1 MLRCIQSAGSSG
13 TIALANGV
21 AADVVTSAERGS
33 FVAFASLGSLLG
45 PMIGPIIGGL
55 ISQYLG
61 WHWIFWFLAILA
73 GVFFIPLLLFFPE
86 TNHNVVG
93 DGSYRPPLHCQ
104 SLTGLMIARSLKRKN
119 IVLNHEKQKR
129 LREEYSVRFP
139 NPLDTLIISWE
150 RASFI
155 ILFGNG
161 LVFAGLYAVLTGVS
175 SLFSDIYHFD
185 EIRIALCFLPFGGG
199 SMISSVIV
207 GRVIDWNY
215 ARHARRLG
223 FPVMK
228 NRAQSLENFPLE
240 KARLEIALPL
250 IWVGALIM
258 IAYGWML
265 QFRTALAG
273 PLIVLF
279 FSGATMTGVY
289 QALNIM
295 LIDSYPKQ
303 AATATA
309 ANNLFRCLL
318 GAVATSI
325 LGPLLSSWGAG
336 WTYTFA
342 ALLWIVFSPALL
354 VLIKYGQKWRKQRA
368 AKEAARQLKK
378 MKAEETK
385 TARGQ
390 HVLKDQHVEDQK

>member
-45 PMIGPIIGGL
+45 PTIGPIIGGL

-228 NRAQSLENFPLE
+228 NRAQNLENFPLE

-265 QFRTALAG
+265 QFRTALVG